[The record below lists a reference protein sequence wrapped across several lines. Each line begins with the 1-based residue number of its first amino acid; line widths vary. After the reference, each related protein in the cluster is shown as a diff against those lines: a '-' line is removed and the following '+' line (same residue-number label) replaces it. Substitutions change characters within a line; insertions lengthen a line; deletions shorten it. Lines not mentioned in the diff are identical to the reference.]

1 MIVNET
7 QANKCGSCGG
17 MLKYNFSASAFK
29 CDYCGNEYKAVA
41 QSEEREGI
49 QANSNT
55 GYIPFKNDLPA
66 VKLRVMNWLVE
77 GDRTP
82 ADIFS
87 EGNYNVL
94 KQSYIPMYNFTGT
107 YTGTYQV
114 VNGKGKKQSEDSIS
128 GKFNVIATGIDLED
142 YDDYESLVECLI
154 ESIDRSKIIPFNNV
168 SNKEY
173 DIWASLEED
182 EAWDAQGKLSA
193 ASSVY
198 LELILKHGKSA
209 ENYKHYLDYNI
220 ESASKVLVPC
230 WSTWFSYNSSI
241 YNIYVNDAT
250 GEIWGD
256 KPMNYYISPPA
267 KSTVFKRYALIGLT
281 LWFVLLGCRVF
292 LAFKCPQQFGPGM
305 KYNNILFSNVSE
317 YYWLMRGAI
326 FLVIIPALM
335 STVFYGWIE
344 RRFFE
349 KIKLQRKKELDL
361 ILTGKRTEIF
371 N

>member
-41 QSEEREGI
+41 ESAPDVT
-49 QANSNT
+49 QANLNI
-55 GYIPFKNDLPA
+55 GYIPFKKNLPA
-66 VKLRVMNWLVE
+66 VKQSVMNWLVE

-87 EGNYNVL
+87 EGSYNAF

-107 YTGTYQV
+107 YSGTYQV
-114 VNGKGKKQSEDSIS
+114 VNGKGKKQSEDPIS

-142 YDDYESLVECLI
+142 YDDYESLIDCLI
-154 ESIDRSKIIPFNNV
+154 ESIDRSKIVPFTNV
-168 SNKEY
+168 SKKKY
-173 DIWASLEED
+173 DIWASLNKD

-198 LELILKHGKSA
+198 QELITKHGRSI
-209 ENYKHYLDYNI
+209 ENYNHYLDYNI

-241 YNIYVNDAT
+241 YNIYVNDTT

-256 KPMNYYISPPA
+256 KPMNYFTSPPT

-281 LWFVLLGCRVF
+281 LWFVLLGCRLF
-292 LAFKCPQQFGPGM
+292 LESKFPQQFGPSM

-317 YYWLMRGAI
+317 SYWLMRGAI
-326 FLVIIPALM
+326 FLVVIPALM
-335 STVFYGWIE
+335 STVFYGWTE

-349 KIKLQRKKELDL
+349 KINIQRKMELDL
-361 ILTGKRTEIF
+361 ILTGKRPEIF

>member
-17 MLKYNFSASAFK
+17 MLKYNFSTSAFK

-41 QSEEREGI
+41 ESAPDVI
-49 QANSNT
+49 QANLNI
-55 GYIPFKNDLPA
+55 GYIPFKSDLPA
-66 VKLRVMNWLVE
+66 VKQSVMNWLVE

-82 ADIFS
+82 GDILS
-87 EGNYNVL
+87 EGSYNAF

-107 YTGTYQV
+107 YSGTYQI
-114 VNGKGKKQSEDSIS
+114 VNGKGKKQSEDPIS
-128 GKFNVIATGIDLED
+128 GKFDVIATGIDLED
-142 YDDYESLVECLI
+142 YDDYESLVDCLI
-154 ESIDRSKIIPFNNV
+154 ESIDQSKIVPF
-168 SNKEY
+168 SNIGKKEY
-173 DIWASLEED
+173 DIWASLNED
-182 EAWDAQGKLSA
+182 EAWDAQGKLSV

-198 LELILKHGKSA
+198 HELITKHGRSI
-209 ENYKHYLDYNI
+209 ENYNHYLDYNI

-241 YNIYVNDAT
+241 YNIHVNDAT

-256 KPMNYYISPPA
+256 KPMNYFTSPPA
-267 KSTVFKRYALIGLT
+267 KSKVFKQYALIGLA
-281 LWFVLLGCRVF
+281 LWFAMLFFRAF
-292 LAFKCPQQFGPGM
+292 LAAAYPLKFDLKI
-305 KYNNILFSNVSE
+305 KYNNILLSE
-317 YYWLMRGAI
+317 PAEFYWLMRGAI
-326 FLVIIPALM
+326 FLILIPALM

-361 ILTGKRTEIF
+361 ILTGKRPEIF